1 MSIAG
6 RNLPIQLAIAAIV
19 FGLVLPPLLVLV
31 IGSISANG
39 PGDPFEFSLENIQDA
54 ASNIYLR
61 QSFFNSLIF
70 ASITATLVTVLGIF
84 LAWVVERTDSRFA
97 RFAQLFAVVP
107 ILIPA
112 VTLVSAW
119 IMLLSPRGGLIN
131 IAWQS
136 ITGSTTPLVDIFSF
150 SGMIWVAT
158 LQELPLAFLWLW
170 PVFKAINPDL
180 EEAAR
185 VSGASAWKTFF
196 RVTLPILKPAIIG
209 GWLIFFIYALGALSV
224 PVLIGLPARIF
235 LYSTEIYVATTRIP
249 TQYGLASLYSLFFL
263 IVTVVAVV
271 IYNRIIGNA
280 DRFSTIRGKAYR
292 PRRSPLGPWRIVVD
306 GVVFLILLLVA
317 ALPMMILL
325 WNSLMPYPQLPS
337 FESLRLMTLQNFTNA
352 LNYGPAMRAIW
363 NSLWIGILAGVLTTA
378 LGFAIA
384 WMRLRMDD
392 EFRIVAMTEQVGM
405 MPIAIPGMIVGVS
418 FLWFYLMIPVGIYA
432 SPWILLLAYIV
443 LHLPYAIRIC
453 ASGLVQLHP
462 ELDEAGRVSG
472 AGTPRVMISILLPLV
487 APAVAAAAIYV
498 SLRSF
503 REYAAS
509 IFLTAP
515 GTEVFSVVVL
525 DMWQGGN
532 SNTLAAYTIM
542 VMVLL
547 GVLVGLGNMLSARL
561 GVKSNEKA

>member
-1 MSIAG
+1 MVALG
-6 RNLPIQLAIAAIV
+6 RSLPLQLLLAAIIA
-19 FGLVLPPLLVLV
+19 GLVLPPLLVLLV
-31 IGSISANG
+31 GSISANG
-39 PGDPFEFSLENIQDA
+39 PGDPFVFSLENVHFALD
-54 ASNIYLR
+54 NPYLR
-61 QSFFNSLIF
+61 QSLFNSLIF
-70 ASITATLVTVLGIF
+70 ATVTATLVTIIGVF

-131 IAWQS
+131 IAWQAM
-136 ITGSTTPLVDIFSF
+136 TGATSPLVNVFSF
-150 SGMIWVAT
+150 PGMIWIAT

-196 RVTLPILKPAIIG
+196 RVTLPILKPALIG
-209 GWLIFFIYALGALSV
+209 AWLIFFIYALGALSV
-224 PVLIGLPARIF
+224 PVLVGLPARIF

-249 TQYGLASLYSLFFL
+249 TQYGLASLYSLLFL
-263 IVTVVAVV
+263 VVTIVAV
-271 IYNRIIGNA
+271 IAYNRIVGNA
-280 DRFSTIRGKAYR
+280 EKFSTIRGKAYR
-292 PRRSPLGPWRIVVD
+292 PRRSPLGPWRLLVDAIVM
-306 GVVFLILLLVA
+306 LILVLVA

-337 FESLRLMTLQNFTNA
+337 FKSIELMTLRNFANA
-352 LNYGPAMRAIW
+352 FNYGPAMRAIW
-363 NSLWIGILAGVLTTA
+363 NSLWIGLIAGFATTV

-384 WMRLRMDD
+384 WVRLRMDD
-392 EFRIVAMTEQVGM
+392 EFRIIAATEQVAM

-418 FLWFYLMIPVGIYA
+418 FLWFWLMIPIGIYA

-462 ELDEAGRVSG
+462 ELDEAGRVAG
-472 AGTPRVMISILLPLV
+472 AGTVRVVVSILLPLV

-498 SLRSF
+498 TLRSF

-532 SNTLAAYTIM
+532 SNTLAAYTVM

-547 GVLVGLGNMLSARL
+547 ATLVGIGNLVSSRL
-561 GVKSNEKA
+561 GVRTAD